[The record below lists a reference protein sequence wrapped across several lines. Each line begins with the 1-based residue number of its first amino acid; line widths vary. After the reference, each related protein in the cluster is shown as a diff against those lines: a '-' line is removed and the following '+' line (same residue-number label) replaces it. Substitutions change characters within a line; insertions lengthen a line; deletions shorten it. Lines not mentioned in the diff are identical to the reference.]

1 MFYTQV
7 TVSMQEERKTRQD
20 NAREGQA
27 GFGRS
32 REEKEPERLGSDDHR
47 RSDGPTDRQTGKPLN
62 GAHGTR
68 HIAGAGHRESS
79 LVGNRHFAGAGPREL
94 SL

>member
-1 MFYTQV
+1 MECFYTQV
-7 TVSMQEERKTRQD
+7 TVSKQERKT
-20 NAREGQA
+20 REGQA

-68 HIAGAGHRESS
+68 HIAGAGRRESS
-79 LVGNRHFAGAGPREL
+79 PVGNRHFAGAGHCER